1 MQQFTFQQSFHWINI
16 AAYSY
21 LKAKFLGHR
30 YFMKYEKQLFPTI
43 QTLEFFFLISLGSTS
58 RHLPLV
64 VSWTPI
70 YLQTL
75 SVYR

>member
-43 QTLEFFFLISLGSTS
+43 QTLEFFF
-58 RHLPLV
+58 
-64 VSWTPI
+64 
-70 YLQTL
+70 
-75 SVYR
+75 